1 MCDLNEHWRR
11 RVPKR
16 ACGVG
21 LGHGCKVQATM
32 TTRAQTPPSD
42 RAWLYLVLVFIG
54 LNAVDLGMTYRLID
68 LGAVELNPVMAAA
81 LGAGWMWAIGLK
93 GSITIGVA
101 AGLWLGRRHRI
112 VRRAGVGFIG
122 VFAVLV
128 LYQLVNTWV
137 I

>member
-1 MCDLNEHWRR
+1 
-11 RVPKR
+11 
-16 ACGVG
+16 
-21 LGHGCKVQATM
+21 M
-32 TTRAQTPPSD
+32 TTRAQTRPSD

-68 LGAVELNPVMAAA
+68 LGAVELNPIMAAA

-93 GSITIGVA
+93 GSITIGIA
-101 AGLWLGRRHRI
+101 AGLWLGRRYRI

>member
-1 MCDLNEHWRR
+1 M
-11 RVPKR
+11 PKIKILPLDR
-16 ACGVG
+16 EIDA
-21 LGHGCKVQATM
+21 QAG
-32 TTRAQTPPSD
+32 QT
-42 RAWLYLVLVFIG
+42 I
-54 LNAVDLGMTYRLID
+54 
-68 LGAVELNPVMAAA
+68 MAAA

-93 GSITIGVA
+93 GSITIGIA
-101 AGLWLGRRHRI
+101 AGLWLGRRYRI